1 MEICHQILDSKSENL
16 EAKYFQWSKDDD
28 TVKVHRDVVDVFI
41 AYQDIVVKIK
51 KTSRQINLICFP
63 E

>member
-1 MEICHQILDSKSENL
+1 MEICHQILDSKSEKL

-28 TVKVHRDVVDVFI
+28 TVKVHLDVVDIFI
-41 AYQDIVVKIK
+41 AYQHIVVKIK